1 MPKPVWTYPLHYISF
16 HSYTFYGFM
25 QNEFE
30 NTDARVLKVP
40 VAKCFCMLVDEG
52 AKLQLHADKG
62 YMQANKGAELGLQA
76 WAACRLTKMLSLG

>member
-30 NTDARVLKVP
+30 NTDVSGEMELNR
-40 VAKCFCMLVDEG
+40 G
-52 AKLQLHADKG
+52 AAFLGK
-62 YMQANKGAELGLQA
+62 MAELCLQEWLLPNFLQQFQLMWIMSSDYQGVGGQA
-76 WAACRLTKMLSLG
+76 HSIK